1 MRFAPTYRI
10 IYNKD
15 LCKQSAFKK
24 TVEFKQRL
32 FVKQSHLI
40 RRQMITKSFV
50 IEASL
55 KDYKMVTKMHLKRW
69 QNDKEDLLQK
79 KKV

>member
-1 MRFAPTYRI
+1 
-10 IYNKD
+10 
-15 LCKQSAFKK
+15 
-24 TVEFKQRL
+24 
-32 FVKQSHLI
+32 
-40 RRQMITKSFV
+40 MITKSFV